1 MIPKIT
7 NLYYQM
13 LRIRRIEEAIA
24 DAYKDQEIRTP
35 VHLSIGQEAIAVG
48 VCANLKPSDK
58 VFSGHR
64 AHAHFLDKGGNL
76 KAFMA
81 ELYGKEWGLSQGR
94 SGSMHLQDLSCGFQG
109 SSSIVGGTI
118 PLAVGSAWADKIK
131 GNKDVTVV
139 FFGDGAFEEGV
150 IHEAF
155 NFAVLHQIP
164 IVFVCENNKTA
175 VNCDISERQSYK
187 REIVYI
193 AEAHGLE
200 ADSGT
205 GQNLRWV
212 VKMSQVA
219 IDRAR
224 QGYPQFLEFYTERER
239 VHCGIGKERDL
250 LNDPLKI
257 HSYTYGEILEM
268 EKEIQLEIEEAFE
281 FAKKSPVPTNS
292 ERGVY
297 AS

>member
-1 MIPKIT
+1 MT

-13 LRIRRIEEAIA
+13 LRIRRVEEAIA

-35 VHLSIGQEAIAVG
+35 IHLSIGQEAIAVG
-48 VCANLKPSDK
+48 VCTNLKQTDK

-64 AHAHFLDKGGNL
+64 AHAHFLAKGGNL

-81 ELYGKEWGLSQGR
+81 ELYGKEWGLAKGR

-109 SSSIVGGTI
+109 SSAIVGGTI

-131 GNKDVTVV
+131 GNKEVTVV

-150 IHEAF
+150 IHEAL
-155 NFAVLHQIP
+155 NFSVLHQLP

-175 VNCDISERQSYK
+175 VNCDISERQSGK
-187 REIVYI
+187 REIVDI

-212 VKMSQVA
+212 LKMSQVS

-239 VHCGIGKERDL
+239 VHCGVEKEHEL
-250 LNDPLKI
+250 LSDPLKT

-268 EKEIQLEIEEAFE
+268 EAEIQLEIEEAFE
-281 FAKKSPVPTNS
+281 FARMSPIPTYP

-297 AS
+297 AK

>member
-1 MIPKIT
+1 MT
-7 NLYYQM
+7 NPYYQM
-13 LRIRRIEEAIA
+13 LRIRRVEEALA
-24 DAYKDQEIRTP
+24 EAYKDQEIRTP
-35 VHLSIGQEAIAVG
+35 LHLSIGQEAIAVG
-48 VCANLKPSDK
+48 VCANLNQSDK

-64 AHAHFLDKGGNL
+64 AHAHFLAKGGNL

-109 SSSIVGGTI
+109 SSAIVGGTI

-150 IHEAF
+150 IHESF
-155 NFAVLHQIP
+155 NFAALHQLP

-175 VNCDISERQSYK
+175 VNCDISERQSGK
-187 REIVYI
+187 REIIDI

-200 ADSGT
+200 VESST

-212 VKMSQVA
+212 LKLSEAA
-219 IDRAR
+219 INRAR

-239 VHCGIGKERDL
+239 IHCGIEKEREL
-250 LNDPLKI
+250 LNDPLKT

-268 EKEIQLEIEEAFE
+268 EAEIQLEIEDAFE
-281 FAKKSPVPTNS
+281 FVRKSPIPTNP
-292 ERGVY
+292 ERGIY
-297 AS
+297 AE